1 VMIVDDTLLRVGS
14 ANLNNRSMGTDSEC
28 DLALEAKSEAHR
40 AIIRD
45 IRARLIGDHCGVTV
59 QAVNAELIAHGSLI
73 RAAENLSGHGHRL
86 RPIEDGEP
94 DHGDFAEYIEGL
106 ADPER
111 PIQSKELVSQFFAER
126 VPRKMPPL
134 LKAGLIVAAFVALTI
149 AWQFP
154 PLSDIASPAH
164 VGPMLRA
171 LAQEEWAPVLVI
183 GLYIAGGLIGF
194 PVLLL
199 IAATAATFGPTTGLL
214 YATAGSLASAIVTY
228 AVGAAVGRESL
239 RQLLGPRLKRVQR
252 RIVSGGVLAISTI
265 RLIPIAPF
273 TVVNLVAG
281 ASEIKL
287 SAYIAGTVIGMA
299 PGLLL
304 MSALGHQFVRILS
317 EPKPADFA
325 MLFGVIVAWLAL
337 VGGVQLLFVKFGRN
351 A

>member
-1 VMIVDDTLLRVGS
+1 
-14 ANLNNRSMGTDSEC
+14 
-28 DLALEAKSEAHR
+28 
-40 AIIRD
+40 
-45 IRARLIGDHCGVTV
+45 
-59 QAVNAELIAHGSLI
+59 
-73 RAAENLSGHGHRL
+73 
-86 RPIEDGEP
+86 
-94 DHGDFAEYIEGL
+94 
-106 ADPER
+106 
-111 PIQSKELVSQFFAER
+111 
-126 VPRKMPPL
+126 
-134 LKAGLIVAAFVALTI
+134 
-149 AWQFP
+149 
-154 PLSDIASPAH
+154 
-164 VGPMLRA
+164 
-171 LAQEEWAPVLVI
+171 VI

-281 ASEIKL
+281 ASEIRL
-287 SAYIAGTVIGMA
+287 GAYIAGTVIGMA
-299 PGLLL
+299 PGILL